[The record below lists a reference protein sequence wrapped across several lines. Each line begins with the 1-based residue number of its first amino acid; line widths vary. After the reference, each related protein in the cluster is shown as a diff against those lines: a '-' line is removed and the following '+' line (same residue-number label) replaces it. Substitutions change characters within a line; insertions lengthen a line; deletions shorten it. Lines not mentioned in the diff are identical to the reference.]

1 MKMKAKSMPQ
11 KYSNK
16 NYKGLKNMEEKEKIE
31 AIAKQIQSM
40 IEDKAYEYMDD
51 KEKAHFKFNTLL
63 TFIKNQR
70 EFAHKV
76 KCDAQKSGYNAES
89 LMAEGGMAW
98 LDTIIDFAEDM

>member
-1 MKMKAKSMPQ
+1 
-11 KYSNK
+11 
-16 NYKGLKNMEEKEKIE
+16 MEEKIE
-31 AIAKQIQSM
+31 EIAKQIQSM

-51 KEKAHFKFNTLL
+51 KEKAHFKFKQLV

-70 EFAHKV
+70 DFANKV

-98 LDTIIDFAEDM
+98 LDTIIDFTEDM